1 MDQIM
6 TVLQPVIDTIKG
18 LISGEIPIDQVIAM
32 IQEAL
37 GGIFPA

>member
-6 TVLQPVIDTIKG
+6 AILQPIIDTISG
-18 LISGEIPIDQVIAM
+18 LISGEVQIDQVIAM

-37 GGIFPA
+37 GGIIGG

>member
-6 TVLQPVIDTIKG
+6 AVLQPIIDTISG
-18 LISGEIPIDQVIAM
+18 LISGEIPMDQVIAM

-37 GGIFPA
+37 GGIIGG